1 MNLADTYHLQS
12 LAFTMVCVGSLT
24 LLYLV
29 PAAWRFPADYRAS
42 LRTWTIGTA
51 LVVSG
56 DVLFALEFS
65 LPFLGLVLTL
75 AVGVGCAE
83 WLHALRMFGGERSRL
98 WWPYG
103 VILLGTLGS
112 TLTSDYRT
120 RAAIISL
127 PLAVLYL
134 AGAVMAARLRDPAA
148 PTGRFALVAT
158 FGVIG
163 AVMLA
168 RVGISLSGIH
178 SGAPPGFTS
187 SVRALLFILASM
199 GPMAGSLA
207 FVLMCND
214 HLGHDLRRLATI
226 DSLTETRNRR
236 SFLAELER
244 ALTACRRR
252 SEPLALLA
260 LDLDCFK
267 QINDSAGHPVGD
279 RVLVA
284 VAGVL
289 QSALRATDVLG
300 RTGGEEFAIALPG
313 ADKAASA
320 GIAERIRSL
329 VEETRP
335 DFYPKAP
342 LTVSVG
348 VAVTRTSDEDT
359 ESLIQRAD
367 NALYEAKRS
376 GRNRVC
382 EAP

>member
-1 MNLADTYHLQS
+1 
-12 LAFTMVCVGSLT
+12 
-24 LLYLV
+24 
-29 PAAWRFPADYRAS
+29 
-42 LRTWTIGTA
+42 
-51 LVVSG
+51 
-56 DVLFALEFS
+56 
-65 LPFLGLVLTL
+65 
-75 AVGVGCAE
+75 
-83 WLHALRMFGGERSRL
+83 
-98 WWPYG
+98 
-103 VILLGTLGS
+103 
-112 TLTSDYRT
+112 
-120 RAAIISL
+120 
-127 PLAVLYL
+127 
-134 AGAVMAARLRDPAA
+134 
-148 PTGRFALVAT
+148 
-158 FGVIG
+158 
-163 AVMLA
+163 
-168 RVGISLSGIH
+168 
-178 SGAPPGFTS
+178 
-187 SVRALLFILASM
+187 
-199 GPMAGSLA
+199 
-207 FVLMCND
+207 
-214 HLGHDLRRLATI
+214 
-226 DSLTETRNRR
+226 
-236 SFLAELER
+236 
-244 ALTACRRR
+244 
-252 SEPLALLA
+252 
-260 LDLDCFK
+260 
-267 QINDSAGHPVGD
+267 VGD